1 MVDTVL
7 VDNTTVSDP
16 DLVTQVYSSPT
27 TGAGTLITAFT
38 ATNISPAS
46 VSYKAYIVDKTGV
59 VGGPVIPQK
68 IVVKDRFDSGPSIVN
83 HVIPAGGSLRLENST
98 GDGISFF
105 VTGREQ

>member
-7 VDNTTVSDP
+7 VNNTTISAADT
-16 DLVTQVYSSPT
+16 VTQIYSSPAA
-27 TGAGTLITAFT
+27 GSGTLITAFT
-38 ATNISPAS
+38 ATNIDSAS
-46 VSYKAYIVDKTGV
+46 VSYKAYIVDSGGI

-68 IVVKDRFDSGPSIVN
+68 IVVKDRFDSGASIVN
-83 HVIPAGGSLRLENST
+83 HVIPASGSLRVENST